1 MQILG
6 PEKIVKCVEE
16 KKKKNVFL
24 GSFVQVESLTSATPE
39 RLQDGF
45 HLKIYLKTV
54 FQHYFHKRAESN
66 QQGGK
71 MFISIL
77 FSSQRLVRSS
87 KQCFL
92 NSVV

>member
-16 KKKKNVFL
+16 KTKKNVFL

-54 FQHYFHKRAESN
+54 FSIFSIKEEEA
-66 QQGGK
+66 
-71 MFISIL
+71 IS
-77 FSSQRLVRSS
+77 REE
-87 KQCFL
+87 K
-92 NSVV
+92 